1 MSAKEPEPKVRGT
14 ELRSREELLR
24 LRDED
29 PDHIEVYDVEYDEVE
44 RVLPMSEVR
53 VRCQQTI
60 DGAKALRASHPD
72 PEVERLLKE
81 GSAELLSFS
90 KTHPQYFSK
99 LVDRNTPARVIDNMF
114 MMIDVRARIESG
126 ELDEDMAL
134 SAMQERLLRECMK

>member
-1 MSAKEPEPKVRGT
+1 M
-14 ELRSREELLR
+14 
-24 LRDED
+24 
-29 PDHIEVYDVEYDEVE
+29 
-44 RVLPMSEVR
+44 
-53 VRCQQTI
+53 
-60 DGAKALRASHPD
+60 
-72 PEVERLLKE
+72 ERLLKE

-90 KTHPQYFSK
+90 KTHPQYFGK